1 MQEIIIG
8 KLSIDE
14 NKYFVRKLQAD
25 CIRSRDCLFYG
36 MAKVHKNKL
45 PVPLRPVVSQCGTLS
60 AIASIYID
68 YKLQPLKYGVQSYI
82 KDSYHLIL
90 KLLKLGRI
98 PNNAHLF
105 TSDAT
110 SMYTNIDP
118 LEGIE
123 TIRKYLKHF
132 APGFTSNECNIILKL
147 LKLVMENCVFKF
159 GETFWLQ
166 LIGTAMG
173 TPVACI
179 YAILFFA
186 YYERTILL
194 RKYKNNILLY
204 VRQIDDIFCIWLDD
218 KENPNA
224 WKEFQKY
231 LNSACKLE
239 WTTTPLS

>member
-1 MQEIIIG
+1 MVWQKFI
-8 KLSIDE
+8 K
-14 NKYFVRKLQAD
+14 KF
-25 CIRSRDCLFYG
+25 
-36 MAKVHKNKL
+36 

-60 AIASIYID
+60 VIASIYID
-68 YKLQPLKYGVQSYI
+68 YKLQPLKYSVYSYI

-118 LEGIE
+118 LEGID

-166 LIGTAMG
+166 LIGTVTG

-204 VRQIDDIFCIWLDD
+204 VRQIDDIFCIWVDD
-218 KENPNA
+218 KEKPNA
-224 WKEFQKY
+224 WKEFQKD

-239 WTTTPLS
+239 WTTTPLSKSVDF